1 MTSVIET
8 PHLNPIPKNGERR
21 IAHHVARLIQ
31 NSTIPSA
38 AAIRL
43 ALSQRE
49 RIKVRDYFLRVSQ
62 SRPKSQL
69 EHCPILHESGD
80 SRIGR
85 SEFRGSQRTDLLCDR
100 AVDHSDKCP
109 PPSNS
114 RASFAAGQ

>member
-31 NSTIPSA
+31 NSTITSA

-43 ALSQRE
+43 SLSQRE

-69 EHCPILHESGD
+69 TREISIAQVPPKNAFPF
-80 SRIGR
+80 GR
-85 SEFRGSQRTDLLCDR
+85 VLAQVMSMT
-100 AVDHSDKCP
+100 HKTI
-109 PPSNS
+109 
-114 RASFAAGQ
+114 